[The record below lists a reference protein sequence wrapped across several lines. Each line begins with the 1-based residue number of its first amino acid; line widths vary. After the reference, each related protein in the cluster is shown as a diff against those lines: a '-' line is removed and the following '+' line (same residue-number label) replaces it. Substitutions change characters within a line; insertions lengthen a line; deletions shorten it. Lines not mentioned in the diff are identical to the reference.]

1 MTLASLERIER
12 RFGDF
17 EVLTGASLRIDEKE
31 RVGIVGDNGSG
42 KTTLI
47 RILAGV
53 DEPDRGERNLRRN
66 LRIAYAEQVP
76 KIEPGTTIRD
86 YVLRGDGTF
95 DRLEAEVRALE
106 QALAADPHEE
116 RLLRE
121 YGELQGRFE
130 AAGGYDRTHVCERVL
145 SGIGF
150 AEHEWQKDAAVLSGG
165 EKSRLVLA
173 ALMTSPAD
181 LLILDEPTNHLDLE
195 GIAFVEDHVRRY
207 PGAVVVISHDRR
219 FLNAGVTRIV
229 EVDDGATTSWPGNYD
244 AWRKLKDER
253 LLAEARQFK
262 SEQAYFEKEME
273 YIRRNNAGRMA
284 RQAKGRL
291 RKLQRLAFV
300 SRPKGEKSGMRLQ
313 FADKVRGQSGQTILE
328 GIDLTLRIG
337 ERTLVADSSFRIVHG
352 ECMGLVGR
360 NGTGKSTL
368 LRAIAGRHPLA
379 KGEIRR
385 AHGIQIGTF
394 SQDVTDLPHGRTVL
408 DALRMLD
415 PEATEKELRDHLALF
430 LFSGDDVEAP
440 VDGLSG
446 GEKQR
451 LSLARLTRSHH
462 DMLCLDEPTNHLDV
476 AGREGLEQ
484 AIAEFPGAGLL
495 ITHDRQLLASAS
507 NRILALENQRLRTF
521 DGGFDAFVRAAADA
535 TPARRTETTAAQS
548 AKPSAPTSSAAPT
561 KIRNPMMFQKLEE
574 QIFALEEELES
585 VRTAMTQEENYLDAA
600 RMRDLQEREAKLDAE
615 LTAAYE
621 RWENWNEG

>member
-95 DRLEAEVRALE
+95 DRLESEVRALE
-106 QALAADPHEE
+106 QALAADPGEE

-337 ERTLVADSSFRIVHG
+337 ERTLVADSSLRIVHG

-379 KGEIRR
+379 HGEIRR

-484 AIAEFPGAGLL
+484 AIAEFPGAVLL

-621 RWENWNEG
+621 RWENWG